1 MMPPLFVSC
10 SLESPISAFRQ
21 TVWVYVPCVIPCGC
35 LCGVGTVCSM
45 YRYTA
50 DLLTLASR
58 RAMSSPPSVDGW
70 SHIQCP
76 MVESE
81 WDQCLSNHP
90 DKAYSAY
97 LLQGIR
103 EGFRIGY
110 CYGMSTCR
118 SAVTNMQSATVR
130 PEVISSFLEA
140 ELHAGR
146 VFGPVDLE
154 LANTV
159 QVNRFGLVPKGHQ
172 PGKWRLIVDLSSPKG
187 GSVNDGIEPS
197 LCRLH
202 YTSVD
207 EACVKVTAKGQGAML
222 AKFDVE
228 GAFRTVSVHLD
239 DRWLLGMQWDGHI
252 YVDKVLPFGLRSA
265 PKLYNAI
272 ADALLWILERSD
284 EVEAIHYLDDF
295 LLFGAP
301 DSRQCEQAL
310 TKALSRC
317 QALGVPVASRKTE
330 GPSTVL
336 IFLGVELDSNT
347 MTVRLPA
354 PKLDRL
360 RREIL
365 RWEGRKSC
373 TKREL
378 LSIIGL
384 LQHACSVIKP
394 GRSFL
399 RQMIELS
406 KCVHELH
413 YRVRLNAGWNGAC
426 PMSSLGHQKP
436 QVTLTSDASG
446 SWGCGASTSNG
457 EWFQLQWPG
466 SWDGIHITAKELLPI
481 VVGAAVWGSVW
492 EGSTVLCLCDN
503 AAVVA
508 IVNSGRSK
516 MDRAMHLMRCLSFF
530 LARWG
535 ISLVCR
541 HVPGSLNGAADAL
554 SQNAFPSFQRL
565 VPGASITPTVI
576 PDNLLQCLVL
586 GTPDWTKLDWIAATD
601 VTITQI
607 RG

>member
-1 MMPPLFVSC
+1 
-10 SLESPISAFRQ
+10 
-21 TVWVYVPCVIPCGC
+21 
-35 LCGVGTVCSM
+35 
-45 YRYTA
+45 
-50 DLLTLASR
+50 
-58 RAMSSPPSVDGW
+58 
-70 SHIQCP
+70 
-76 MVESE
+76 
-81 WDQCLSNHP
+81 
-90 DKAYSAY
+90 
-97 LLQGIR
+97 
-103 EGFRIGY
+103 
-110 CYGMSTCR
+110 MSTCR

-154 LANTV
+154 FANTV
-159 QVNRFGLVPKGHQ
+159 QVNRFSLVPKGHQ

-197 LCRLH
+197 LCSLH
-202 YTSVD
+202 YTSV
-207 EACVKVTAKGQGAML
+207 L
-222 AKFDVE
+222 
-228 GAFRTVSVHLD
+228 
-239 DRWLLGMQWDGHI
+239 
-252 YVDKVLPFGLRSA
+252 
-265 PKLYNAI
+265 
-272 ADALLWILERSD
+272 
-284 EVEAIHYLDDF
+284 
-295 LLFGAP
+295 
-301 DSRQCEQAL
+301 
-310 TKALSRC
+310 
-317 QALGVPVASRKTE
+317 
-330 GPSTVL
+330 
-336 IFLGVELDSNT
+336 
-347 MTVRLPA
+347 LPA

-384 LQHACSVIKP
+384 LQHSVIKP

-399 RQMIELS
+399 RRMIELS

-413 YRVRLNAGWNGAC
+413 YKVSLNAGFRSDLRWWSCFLPIWNGAC
-426 PMSSLGHQKP
+426 PRSSLGHQKP

-446 SWGCGASTSNG
+446 SWGCGAFTSNG

-503 AAVVA
+503 AAIVA

-541 HVPGSLNGAADAL
+541 HISGSLNGAADAL
-554 SQNAFPSFQRL
+554 SRNAFPSFQRL
-565 VPGASITPTVI
+565 VPGTSMMPTVI

-586 GTPDWTKLDWIAATD
+586 GTPDWTKVDWIALFG
-601 VTITQI
+601 
-607 RG
+607 RSL